1 MWVCIVH
8 YHKKFIHAAQGESR
22 NVVQGMEDSMGSLLS
37 TSLLS
42 GLCKGKAA
50 RRERQNKDTK
60 RWEIEGLRS
69 YKGQKNIEQTAK
81 LEGFFFLSGFLV
93 ASDNITSSM
102 NLGKNRK
109 ILTHITSKKH
119 LAEDGC
125 IQQDDFSRIT
135 ISSLLCSIYLPVS
148 LS

>member
-1 MWVCIVH
+1 MQPKVRVEMWFKGWRIQWAVFSQPVFSLVC
-8 YHKKFIHAAQGESR
+8 A
-22 NVVQGMEDSMGSLLS
+22 
-37 TSLLS
+37 
-42 GLCKGKAA
+42 KGK
-50 RRERQNKDTK
+50 QPGGKDRVKTL
-60 RWEIEGLRS
+60 RDGIIEGLRS